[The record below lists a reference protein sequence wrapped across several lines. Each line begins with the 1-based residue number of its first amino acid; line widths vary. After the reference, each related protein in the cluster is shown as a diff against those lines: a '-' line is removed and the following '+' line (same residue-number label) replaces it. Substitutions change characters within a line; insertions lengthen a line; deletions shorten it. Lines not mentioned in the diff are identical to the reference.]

1 MPTQSRP
8 NKMLD
13 GLVVIDL
20 TRYIAGPYCTMLMA
34 DAGATVVKVEPS
46 RGEDTRRLEPFL
58 ATADGGQVSAYF
70 LRMNRAKRSVALD
83 LKSPRGLEV
92 LEKLI
97 GSADVLIENFR
108 PGVMDRLGLSASRV
122 SQLNPRIVYCSI
134 SGFGHSESPNRDR
147 PAYNVVAEY
156 EAGISVP
163 QGPDSIPG
171 AVGPPVGDM
180 FPSLHA
186 LSGILM
192 ALYRRNTTGRGDR
205 VDIAMYDSMLSLNE
219 LKISYAELYG
229 KQWDPAAHPF
239 YCPYGVFPV
248 SDGFVC
254 IDVTTDRQW
263 KGYCEAI
270 DRPDLYLLDGL
281 ATGPERVARYEE
293 VIKGPLESWFAGV
306 TRDEAVESFIAH
318 GVPAAVIR
326 HPDEVLRSPQTAA
339 REMRIRVDN
348 GDGVSVETVGNP
360 IKFGTSH
367 GVTSVSAPRVGAD
380 SRWAVRHIAHLNE
393 QQTSDLI
400 ADGTLTT
407 SEDRQ

>member
-1 MPTQSRP
+1 MVIESLP

-46 RGEDTRRLEPFL
+46 NGEDTRHLEPFL
-58 ATADGGQVSAYF
+58 DTPGGEQISAYF

-83 LKSPRGLEV
+83 LKHPRGLVV
-92 LEKLI
+92 LERLI
-97 GSADVLIENFR
+97 ASADVLIENFR
-108 PGVMDRLGLSASRV
+108 PGVMERLGLGAARV
-122 SQLNPRIVYCSI
+122 SELNPRVVYCSI
-134 SGFGHSESPNRDR
+134 SGFGHSASPNRDR

-163 QGPDSIPG
+163 KGPESIPG

-192 ALYRRNTTGRGDR
+192 ALYRRNTTGHGER
-205 VDIAMYDSMLSLNE
+205 VDVAMYDSMLSLNE

-270 DRPDLYLLDGL
+270 GQPDLYLLDGL
-281 ATGPERVARYEE
+281 STGPERVARYEE
-293 VIKGPLESWFAGV
+293 VIREPLEKWFAGV
-306 TRDEAVESFIAH
+306 SRDEAVEAMIAR

-326 HPDEVLRSPQTAA
+326 HPGEVLGSAQTAA
-339 REMRIRVDN
+339 RGMRIRVDS
-348 GDGVSVETVGNP
+348 GDGASVDTAGNP
-360 IKFGTSH
+360 IKIGTSLDL
-367 GVTSVSAPRVGAD
+367 TQVSAPRVGAD
-380 SRWAVRHIAHLNE
+380 TRWVAREIARLDDE
-393 QQTSDLI
+393 QVDDLI
-400 ADGTLTT
+400 KEGILTSSEGTK
-407 SEDRQ
+407 